1 MKTTLRF
8 SWAGR
13 RGEGSS
19 AGTAMASGGDGG
31 ARGREGGGARGG
43 DEHGESERA
52 SRGPR
57 GVSRG
62 SRKRAGRQ
70 EEVEAGGGRGSAVR
84 APRTMPEGMGKTTRE
99 EVGWAGQ
106 PGRPGGLWWVP
117 AKFQV
122 SLSLSFI
129 SCFLFFCNFVA
140 FLKILRHFQKSPN
153 CTCPLFRTYPTWN
166 ISVWDYLDV

>member
-8 SWAGR
+8 SWAGQ

-19 AGTAMASGGDGG
+19 PGTAMASGNDDG
-31 ARGREGGGARGG
+31 ARGREGEGARGG
-43 DEHGESERA
+43 DEHGENERA

-57 GVSRG
+57 GGSSG

-84 APRTMPEGMGKTTRE
+84 APCTMPEGMGKTTRE

-106 PGRPGGLWWVP
+106 TGRPGEHWWAP
-117 AKFQV
+117 GKFQV
-122 SLSLSFI
+122 SLCSFPI
-129 SCFLFFCNFVA
+129 FIFCYFV
-140 FLKILRHFQKSPN
+140 LI
-153 CTCPLFRTYPTWN
+153 
-166 ISVWDYLDV
+166 